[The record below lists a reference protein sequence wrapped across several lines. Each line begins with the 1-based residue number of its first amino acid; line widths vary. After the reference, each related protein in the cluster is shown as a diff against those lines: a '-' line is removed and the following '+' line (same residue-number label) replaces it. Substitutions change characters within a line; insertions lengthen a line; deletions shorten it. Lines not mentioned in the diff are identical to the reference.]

1 MNRRDMM
8 KMVSGAAIGA
18 TVSMAAAAESASA
31 DEPEKN
37 KDRKNHDPKHHGQK
51 ERKTMKRYTN
61 ADFYKDGVFQEQ
73 VAFQAYYDLF
83 ESFNYSLTDKMK
95 GNPEFWVA
103 EFGLGDFEHVGMGGI
118 VWFNNK
124 EFRYFGHDIYL
135 LPGQMIAEHF
145 HNAAEDMPPKH
156 ESWQVRNGSIFNF
169 SVGGEKKPNVLAM
182 LPKSQL
188 DADAIT
194 CFNFKEMNVGDQ
206 DVLTGIG
213 DAHFM
218 MGGKNGAIVTEYAC
232 WHSFKGLGFTNKN
245 AKL

>member
-8 KMVSGAAIGA
+8 KAVSGSAL
-18 TVSMAAAAESASA
+18 AAAASLTVKASA
-31 DEPEKN
+31 DEPAENDNNSNGPK
-37 KDRKNHDPKHHGQK
+37 KHHGHK
-51 ERKTMKRYTN
+51 ERKIMKKYTN
-61 ADFYKDGVFQEQ
+61 ADFYKDGKFQEE

-83 ESFNYSLTDKMK
+83 ESFNYSLADSLK

-124 EFRYFGHDIYL
+124 EFRYFGHDIFL

-188 DADAIT
+188 DDDAIT

-206 DVLTGIG
+206 DTLTGIG

-232 WHSFKGLGFTNKN
+232 WHSFKGLGFTNKKAN
-245 AKL
+245 LG